1 MEEKTKTKGGK
12 TAPIDKSIF
21 WIGFILIAAICVILA
36 IFSEE
41 AKGVLGKIFNFTTN
55 QMGFTYIW
63 FVIFM
68 AGILV
73 WLAFGKYGKVRMGG
87 PDARPEFSRLSW
99 IAMFFCSGVADFLVI
114 GFA

>member
-1 MEEKTKTKGGK
+1 M
-12 TAPIDKSIF
+12 
-21 WIGFILIAAICVILA
+21 
-36 IFSEE
+36 
-41 AKGVLGKIFNFTTN
+41 GKIFNFTTN

-87 PDARPEFSRLSW
+87 PDA
-99 IAMFFCSGVADFLVI
+99 
-114 GFA
+114 